1 MTTQPTDAQRL
12 ARLRALE
19 LGLLSRRQPLGPEDQ
34 EFLDAYRL
42 AHPEVAAEFA
52 DQKAFLDGLGDLRL
66 PSRTAFR
73 SGLQQAVR
81 GWVRDEVLSLRSA
94 RAAAGS
100 TPWRRFLDW
109 SGFGRAAAPGGVSWS
124 TVLLGRSLALY
135 LGAACALAVFFI
147 AQPSRETPDR
157 STASG
162 SPAESP
168 EPPREAPA
176 PQAPGSAP
184 SRPR

>member
-1 MTTQPTDAQRL
+1 MTTQPIDAQRL

-19 LGLLSRRQPLGPEDQ
+19 LGLLSRREPLGPEDQ

-42 AHPEVAAEFA
+42 AHPGVAAELA
-52 DQKAFLDGLGDLRL
+52 DQVAFLDSLGDLRL

-81 GWVRDEVLSLRSA
+81 GWVRDEVLTRRSS
-94 RAAAGS
+94 RTAAGS
-100 TPWRRFLDW
+100 SSWRRFLDW
-109 SGFGRAAAPGGVSWS
+109 SGFGRSAAPGGVSWS
-124 TVLLGRSLALY
+124 TVVLGRSLALY

-157 STASG
+157 STASS
-162 SPAESP
+162 SPESP

-176 PQAPGSAP
+176 PVAPGSAP